1 MNKFAIAAAVL
12 AALPLSTPVHAL
24 DYFLKI
30 DSIQGDSGDSKHKN
44 EIDVLSWSWGVSN
57 AGSSTGGGGGGAS
70 RPLFAPFTWEQ
81 GLDQSFVP
89 LFLGVANGTH
99 FKDALLTVRRPGKD
113 QQEFFKMSFRDVQIV
128 SLKSQAFDDAIQ
140 VDAAL
145 TYDVIQMVYRPLK
158 SDGSLGTEIK
168 GEWTI
173 KQNKASFSGDPMV
186 MMGLAEAGGALNFVN
201 QVPEPATWA
210 SLAAGL
216 VVVGALARRRRLA
229 SDEADRDDG

>member
-1 MNKFAIAAAVL
+1 MNKFAITAAVL

-30 DSIQGDSGDSKHKN
+30 DSIPGESSDSKHKS

-57 AGSSTGGGGGGAS
+57 AGSGAGGGAS
-70 RPLFAPFTWEQ
+70 VGRPLFAPFTWEQ
-81 GLDQSFVP
+81 GLDKSFVP

-99 FKDALLTVRRPGKD
+99 FNEAVLTVRRPGKD
-113 QQEFFKMSFRDVQIV
+113 LQEFFKMTLSEVQIT
-128 SLKSQAFDDAIQ
+128 SLSSKAFADTIQ
-140 VDAAL
+140 VDAAMS
-145 TYDVIQMVYRPLK
+145 YEVIQMIYRPQVAN
-158 SDGSLGTEIK
+158 GSLGAEIK
-168 GEWTI
+168 GQWSI

-186 MMGLAEAGGALNFVN
+186 MMGLAEAGGALAFVN

-216 VVVGALARRRRLA
+216 VVVGVAARRRRPPPA
-229 SDEADRDDG
+229 EAVRDDG